1 MASSKR
7 KKHGA
12 GYVVLIAVLILVL
25 LAVVAAATGYS
36 LIARRVKALQAG
48 AAFTFDY
55 EITSTADSPALYTI
69 LQKTGSTKGTVNGL
83 YAPDALQLSISAP
96 DAVIPAGPLTRVYIS
111 SSETLYDVGQLYK
124 NIRSS
129 ITGSY
134 PLASLLLPDWS
145 LGSYISQAQLASLLG
160 VDTTATSLQDMTE
173 FELPQKK
180 LQRVQPEGAKDG
192 YLYFQLDTGDAS
204 ANAPVLVIGLEKSRF
219 FADAIPVHI
228 LLTIPEH
235 GVSIQLTGTVSAQTV
250 VLTAPTSRMKDEAFD
265 ADRELIA
272 QGVGNILLPFF
283 GGVPATAAIART
295 SVAIKSGEQ
304 TRVTGIVHSLVLLL
318 AMVLLGG
325 VMSRLPL
332 SALAGVLMVTAWRMN
347 EWHGIKTIFSRK
359 VWMGVA
365 QFLITMVSTVVFD
378 LTVAIVIGIVTA
390 LLMFV
395 WNAARLTIETEP
407 VDKVRL
413 ERLHRM
419 GKPVDESRAKS
430 ILVSYVNGSL
440 FFANC
445 ADLKR
450 KLLSVDFTGCEHLIL
465 SLRGVSATDIS
476 GVQTLMEVCALIA
489 QKGVTVSICGVHEN
503 VAGFF
508 QKVGLTDQLGAA
520 AFYPNASEAVI
531 DTLAQEQAGA

>member
-25 LAVVAAATGYS
+25 LAVVAAVTGYS
-36 LIARRVKALQAG
+36 LVARRVKALQAG

-145 LGSYISQAQLASLLG
+145 LGSYISQAQLA

-180 LQRVQPEGAKDG
+180 LQRVQPENAKDG

-204 ANAPVLVIGLEKSRF
+204 TNAPVLVIGLEKSRF

-250 VLTAPTSRMKDEAFD
+250 VLTAPTSRMKDEDIQTLVQIRDTIQSVLQFV
-265 ADRELIA
+265 
-272 QGVGNILLPFF
+272 Q
-283 GGVPATAAIART
+283 TAANSI
-295 SVAIKSGEQ
+295 Q
-304 TRVTGIVHSLVLLL
+304 N
-318 AMVLLGG
+318 
-325 VMSRLPL
+325 
-332 SALAGVLMVTAWRMN
+332 AG
-347 EWHGIKTIFSRK
+347 
-359 VWMGVA
+359 
-365 QFLITMVSTVVFD
+365 
-378 LTVAIVIGIVTA
+378 
-390 LLMFV
+390 
-395 WNAARLTIETEP
+395 
-407 VDKVRL
+407 
-413 ERLHRM
+413 
-419 GKPVDESRAKS
+419 
-430 ILVSYVNGSL
+430 
-440 FFANC
+440 
-445 ADLKR
+445 
-450 KLLSVDFTGCEHLIL
+450 
-465 SLRGVSATDIS
+465 
-476 GVQTLMEVCALIA
+476 
-489 QKGVTVSICGVHEN
+489 
-503 VAGFF
+503 
-508 QKVGLTDQLGAA
+508 
-520 AFYPNASEAVI
+520 
-531 DTLAQEQAGA
+531 

>member
-1 MASSKR
+1 MTIWNELLGNQVLISAVLGWTVAQFLKTVIDMVINKSFNPERIFGSGGMPSSHSATVCALTTASGMKYGVGSFEFAISFVLSMIVMYDAMGVRRETGKQA
-7 KKHGA
+7 KLLNSVFFENILNLDGVFLQEKLKEYVGHTPLQVAAGA
-12 GYVVLIAVLILVL
+12 ILGILIAVLILVL
-25 LAVVAAATGYS
+25 LAVVAAVTGYS
-36 LIARRVKALQAG
+36 LVARRVKALQAG

-180 LQRVQPEGAKDG
+180 LQRVQPENAKDG
-192 YLYFQLDTGDAS
+192 YLYFQLDTGDAR

-250 VLTAPTSRMKDEAFD
+250 VLTAPTSRMKDEDIQTLVQIRDTIQSVLQFV
-265 ADRELIA
+265 
-272 QGVGNILLPFF
+272 Q
-283 GGVPATAAIART
+283 TAAN
-295 SVAIKSGEQ
+295 SVQ
-304 TRVTGIVHSLVLLL
+304 N
-318 AMVLLGG
+318 
-325 VMSRLPL
+325 
-332 SALAGVLMVTAWRMN
+332 AG
-347 EWHGIKTIFSRK
+347 
-359 VWMGVA
+359 
-365 QFLITMVSTVVFD
+365 
-378 LTVAIVIGIVTA
+378 
-390 LLMFV
+390 
-395 WNAARLTIETEP
+395 
-407 VDKVRL
+407 
-413 ERLHRM
+413 
-419 GKPVDESRAKS
+419 
-430 ILVSYVNGSL
+430 
-440 FFANC
+440 
-445 ADLKR
+445 
-450 KLLSVDFTGCEHLIL
+450 
-465 SLRGVSATDIS
+465 
-476 GVQTLMEVCALIA
+476 
-489 QKGVTVSICGVHEN
+489 
-503 VAGFF
+503 
-508 QKVGLTDQLGAA
+508 
-520 AFYPNASEAVI
+520 
-531 DTLAQEQAGA
+531 

>member
-25 LAVVAAATGYS
+25 LAVVAAVTGYS
-36 LIARRVKALQAG
+36 LVARRVKALQAG

-69 LQKTGSTKGTVNGL
+69 LQKTGSTKGTVSGL

-96 DAVIPAGPLTRVYIS
+96 DAVIPAGPLTRVYI

-250 VLTAPTSRMKDEAFD
+250 VLTAPTSRMKDEDIQTLVQIRDTIQSVLQFV
-265 ADRELIA
+265 
-272 QGVGNILLPFF
+272 Q
-283 GGVPATAAIART
+283 TAAN
-295 SVAIKSGEQ
+295 SVQ
-304 TRVTGIVHSLVLLL
+304 N
-318 AMVLLGG
+318 
-325 VMSRLPL
+325 
-332 SALAGVLMVTAWRMN
+332 AG
-347 EWHGIKTIFSRK
+347 
-359 VWMGVA
+359 
-365 QFLITMVSTVVFD
+365 
-378 LTVAIVIGIVTA
+378 
-390 LLMFV
+390 
-395 WNAARLTIETEP
+395 
-407 VDKVRL
+407 
-413 ERLHRM
+413 
-419 GKPVDESRAKS
+419 
-430 ILVSYVNGSL
+430 
-440 FFANC
+440 
-445 ADLKR
+445 
-450 KLLSVDFTGCEHLIL
+450 
-465 SLRGVSATDIS
+465 
-476 GVQTLMEVCALIA
+476 
-489 QKGVTVSICGVHEN
+489 
-503 VAGFF
+503 
-508 QKVGLTDQLGAA
+508 
-520 AFYPNASEAVI
+520 
-531 DTLAQEQAGA
+531 